1 MAKNICF
8 ILNETELYM
17 DMCLVED
24 EIPIFFSCTDAED
37 HYYVALCTDMDLLSY
52 CVVKTG
58 LTQLRDMLYG
68 NISMRDIFTEQKFFW
83 QVISKDGKAE
93 NDIVTYKPIDEF
105 EPEDLPLENAFF
117 RLFSDELQKYADSI
131 SKKVLGGHF
140 DSFPMNTKEAL
151 KDLND
156 GKEIYAQVKCN
167 MISVSAEVYRK
178 EIKVECVVKV
188 KVTRSFNIEY
198 NKEENCILTKEK
210 RTDMADEKIVVE
222 KPMEKKNL
230 LLAA

>member
-1 MAKNICF
+1 MNVP
-8 ILNETELYM
+8 EELLMKLPEYYG
-17 DMCLVED
+17 V
-24 EIPIFFSCTDAED
+24 FFYQKREELDVRLGLPRKKCTDAED
-37 HYYVALCTDMDLLSY
+37 HYYVALCTDMDLLGY

-117 RLFSDELQKYADSI
+117 RLFSND
-131 SKKVLGGHF
+131 
-140 DSFPMNTKEAL
+140 L

-156 GKEIYAQVKCN
+156 GTKPGKMMN
-167 MISVSAEVYRK
+167 P
-178 EIKVECVVKV
+178 VE
-188 KVTRSFNIEY
+188 S
-198 NKEENCILTKEK
+198 
-210 RTDMADEKIVVE
+210 
-222 KPMEKKNL
+222 
-230 LLAA
+230 